1 MIVSLSALIALFP
14 LFSIL
19 VIVIKLQGGPVFFIH
34 SRVGINGNVFPLIKF
49 RTMIPDAQSYITKM
63 MIENK
68 ELQQEWHA
76 NFRLKDD
83 PRVTRFG
90 KFLRKSKL
98 DEIPQF
104 FNVLMG
110 QMSVVGPRPLTQEE
124 FALKFTSKNQIHTYQ
139 SVLPGITGS
148 WQTSD
153 EVEFTTRISMELG
166 YIDEISFRNDMK
178 IMWLTARKILTNVF

>member
-1 MIVSLSALIALFP
+1 
-14 LFSIL
+14 
-19 VIVIKLQGGPVFFIH
+19 
-34 SRVGINGNVFPLIKF
+34 
-49 RTMIPDAQSYITKM
+49 MIPDSQACITE
-63 MIENK
+63 MIMENK

-83 PRVTRFG
+83 PRVTKFG

-104 FNVLMG
+104 LNVLMG

-124 FALKFTSKNQIHTYQ
+124 FALKFKSTIHAHTYQ

-153 EVEFTTRISMELG
+153 EVDYATRISMELV
-166 YIDEISFRNDMK
+166 YIDEISFLNDIK
-178 IMWLTARKILTNVF
+178 IMWRTARKILTNVF

>member
-1 MIVSLSALIALFP
+1 MVSLSALIALFP

-90 KFLRKSKL
+90 KF
-98 DEIPQF
+98 
-104 FNVLMG
+104 
-110 QMSVVGPRPLTQEE
+110 
-124 FALKFTSKNQIHTYQ
+124 
-139 SVLPGITGS
+139 
-148 WQTSD
+148 
-153 EVEFTTRISMELG
+153 
-166 YIDEISFRNDMK
+166 
-178 IMWLTARKILTNVF
+178 